1 MVTIIVIL
9 LISAGTFFFAVGTI
23 GILRLPDF
31 YTRMHAVGKCETLGV
46 VLIIAGLIIYEGLT
60 LLSLK
65 LALIAC
71 FIFIANPTATHAV
84 VRAAL
89 NSNVLPW
96 TKNSRG
102 DNK

>member
-1 MVTIIVIL
+1 MSIVVIL
-9 LISAGTFFFAVGTI
+9 LISTGTFLFAVGTI

-31 YTRMHAVGKCETLGV
+31 YTRMHAVGKCETLGL
-46 VLIIAGLIIYEGLT
+46 VLILAGMAVYEGVT

-71 FIFIANPTATHAV
+71 FVFIANPTATHALT
-84 VRAAL
+84 RAAL

-96 TKNSRG
+96 TKNAK
-102 DNK
+102 D